1 MIIMNG
7 QYKNKMEIFQDNGQE
22 RLFRIGSENKK
33 QFEQNFDEL
42 YDKYKKKAIDEGFE
56 GELKFII
63 EKRKVLIYV
72 KVIL

>member
-1 MIIMNG
+1 
-7 QYKNKMEIFQDNGQE
+7 MEIFQDNGQE

-63 EKRKVLIYV
+63 EKKKVLIYV
-72 KVIL
+72 KIIL

>member
-1 MIIMNG
+1 
-7 QYKNKMEIFQDNGQE
+7 MEIFQDNGQE

>member
-1 MIIMNG
+1 
-7 QYKNKMEIFQDNGQE
+7 MEIFQDNGQE

-63 EKRKVLIYV
+63 EKKKILIYV
-72 KVIL
+72 KITL

>member
-1 MIIMNG
+1 
-7 QYKNKMEIFQDNGQE
+7 MEIFQDNGQE

-63 EKRKVLIYV
+63 EKKKVFIYV
-72 KVIL
+72 KIIL

>member
-1 MIIMNG
+1 
-7 QYKNKMEIFQDNGQE
+7 MEIFQDNGQE

-42 YDKYKKKAIDEGFE
+42 YDKYKKKAMDEGFE

-63 EKRKVLIYV
+63 EKKKILIYV
-72 KVIL
+72 KITL